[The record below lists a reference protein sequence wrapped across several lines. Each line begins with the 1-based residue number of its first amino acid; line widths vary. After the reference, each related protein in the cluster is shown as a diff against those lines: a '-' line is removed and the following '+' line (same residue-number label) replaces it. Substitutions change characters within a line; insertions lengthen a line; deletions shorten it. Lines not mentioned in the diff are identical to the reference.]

1 MVFTDI
7 ELSYLIKK
15 MTSELPEEEAVSI
28 LEKLNR
34 ERELK
39 AAFGL
44 IDLEENETTRSS
56 IR

>member
-7 ELSYLIKK
+7 ELNYLIKK

-34 ERELK
+34 ERELEAAFG

-44 IDLEENETTRSS
+44 IDLEEK
-56 IR
+56 